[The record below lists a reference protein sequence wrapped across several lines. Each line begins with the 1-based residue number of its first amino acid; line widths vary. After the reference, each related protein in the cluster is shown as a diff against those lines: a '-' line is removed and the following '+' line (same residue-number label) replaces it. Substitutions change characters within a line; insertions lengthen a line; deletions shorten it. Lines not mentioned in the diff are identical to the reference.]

1 MTTDR
6 SWADLM
12 PDEKREERFR
22 KWLAPK
28 NVEFESVEAEEGYRR
43 RVTRFIKAIK
53 LEEADRVP
61 VMLGAS
67 FLPAFYAGAN
77 LKTVMYD
84 YGEMKRAWL
93 TFQQD
98 VKGDTCASPV
108 FVLPAKVLEILDHRL
123 HVWPG
128 KGLADDTPSYQFV
141 EDEYV
146 QPSEYEA
153 LINNPS
159 DFIFRKFLPRIVRG
173 LAGFAR
179 LNPVTPFVALPMGY
193 VLQYTDPEVR
203 ASLRTLLDAADEA
216 ERWAAAVDEVSHA
229 GMAAGYPM
237 LFGGLAGAPFDLIG
251 DVLRGTKG
259 VMIDMYR
266 RPGLLLDAMERLT
279 PIVVEEALKGAD
291 AAMSPVVLMPLHKG
305 PAGFMS
311 GKQFET
317 FYWPTFKKVM
327 LALIDDGFVPMPFAE
342 GNYGPRLEIIKDMP
356 RGTVIWY
363 FETMDMARAKTILG
377 NNACIAGNVPI
388 GLLHTGTRQEVKE
401 ACRKLIETCAP
412 GGGYILASSAAM
424 DEGNPDNLRAMM
436 EAAEEYGVYRS
447 VVPAAAKWMPPTDTM

>member
-1 MTTDR
+1 MTTER
-6 SWADLM
+6 GWADLT
-12 PDEKREERFR
+12 PDQRRDARLR
-22 KWLAPK
+22 KWQAPG
-28 NVEFESVEAEEGYRR
+28 NVRFKSQEAEEGYQR

-67 FLPAFYAGAN
+67 FLPAFHAGTN

-93 TFQQD
+93 KFQDD
-98 VKGDTCASPV
+98 VKGDTCASPI

-128 KGLADDTPSYQFV
+128 KGLADNTPSYQFI
-141 EDEYV
+141 EDEYM
-146 QPSEYEA
+146 PAGEYEA

-159 DFIFRKFLPRIVRG
+159 DFIFRRFLPRIVRG
-173 LAGFAR
+173 FSGFAK

-193 VLQYTDPEVR
+193 VLQYRDPDVR
-203 ASLRTLLDAADEA
+203 ASIRTLLDAADEA
-216 ERWAAAVDEVSHA
+216 AKWAAEVDEVSQA

-237 LFGGLAGAPFDLIG
+237 LFGGLAGAPFDLVG
-251 DVLRGTKG
+251 DMLRGTKG
-259 VMIDMYR
+259 IMIDMYR
-266 RPGLLLDAMERLT
+266 RPTLLLEAMERLT
-279 PIVVEEALKGAD
+279 PIVIEEALKGAD

-327 LALIDDGFVPMPFAE
+327 LALINEGFVPMPFAE
-342 GNYGPRLEIIKDMP
+342 GDYGPRLEIIKDMP
-356 RGTVIWY
+356 RAAVIWY
-363 FETMDMARAKTILG
+363 FETMDMARAKRILG
-377 NNACIAGNVPI
+377 DNACIAGNVPV
-388 GLLHTGTRQEVKE
+388 GLLHTGTPREVKE

-412 GGGYILASSAAM
+412 GGGYILAASAAM

-436 EAAEEYGVYRS
+436 EAAEEYGVYRQATPS
-447 VVPAAAKWMPPTDTM
+447 AVTRTPSTDTK